1 MTHTFSKAYW
11 EEHWAQRPAGGA
23 LEPNPYTVEATRGL
37 TPGTA
42 LDVGCGTGTEA
53 VWLAERGWF
62 VAGLDISAG
71 VLATAREFGVLAS
84 VEERVQ
90 WIEADASTWE
100 PEQQFDLVTT
110 HYAHAP
116 MPQLEFYARISEW
129 VAPGGTLVLVG
140 HRHGHDGGHAEHG
153 AAPVPGAGHGAGHEP
168 SADHAH
174 GAGHDP
180 SAAHEHST
188 AHQHSAAE
196 ELAPPEEATVTLQ
209 QMEAVLDRQEWDI
222 VGSFADTRQA
232 KLPGGEVRTLHDV
245 VVIARRHAP
254 TTAPA
259 DASH

>member
-1 MTHTFSKAYW
+1 MAHTFDKAYW
-11 EEHWAQRPAGGA
+11 EEHWEQRPAGGMLA
-23 LEPNPYTVEATRGL
+23 PNPYTVEAARGL

-71 VLATAREFGVLAS
+71 VLATAREFGVLAN

-100 PEQQFDLVTT
+100 PEQQFGLVTT

-116 MPQLEFYARISEW
+116 IPQLEFYARIATW

-140 HRHGHDGGHAEHG
+140 HLHGHDGGHDERHDG
-153 AAPVPGAGHGAGHEP
+153 DHSHGHGAGH
-168 SADHAH
+168 
-174 GAGHDP
+174 GH
-180 SAAHEHST
+180 T
-188 AHQHSAAE
+188 AAE
-196 ELAPPEEATVTLQ
+196 ELEPPEEATVTLQ
-209 QMEAVLDRQEWDI
+209 QMEAVLDRDEWNI
-222 VGSFADTRQA
+222 VESFANTREA
-232 KLPGGEVRTLHDV
+232 KLPGGDVRTLHDV

-254 TTAPA
+254 QTAPA

>member
-1 MTHTFSKAYW
+1 MTHTFDKAYW
-11 EEHWAQRPAGGA
+11 EEHWAQRPAGGMLA
-23 LEPNPYTVEATRGL
+23 PNPYTVEATRGL

-71 VLATAREFGVLAS
+71 VLATAREFGALAN

-116 MPQLEFYARISEW
+116 IPQLEFYARIATW

-140 HRHGHDGGHAEHG
+140 HLHGHDGGHEGHDGGHSHG
-153 AAPVPGAGHGAGHEP
+153 HDGGGHPESSHHHSAGHEH
-168 SADHAH
+168 SDSHAH
-174 GAGHDP
+174 
-180 SAAHEHST
+180 T
-188 AHQHSAAE
+188 AAE
-196 ELAPPEEATVTLQ
+196 ELDPPEEATVTLQ
-209 QMEAVLDRQEWDI
+209 QMEAVLDRSEWDI
-222 VGSFADTRQA
+222 VESFANTREA
-232 KLPGGEVRTLHDV
+232 KLPGGDVRTLHDV

-254 TTAPA
+254 QTAPA